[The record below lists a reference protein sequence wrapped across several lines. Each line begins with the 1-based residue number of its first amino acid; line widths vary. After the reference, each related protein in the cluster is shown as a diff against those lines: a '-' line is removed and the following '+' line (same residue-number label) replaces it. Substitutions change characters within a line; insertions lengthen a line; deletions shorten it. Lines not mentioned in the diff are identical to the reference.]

1 MMEFEEKYVLEQKQ
15 CQSLIKVRVSTLEDK
30 YQKLKSQFFEVNE
43 KYKQVQSV
51 KDNLEKEVKNNVT
64 KIREMQLQLTK
75 SIDEKAT
82 LRNDVKKVE
91 GEKDKIKKEFR

>member
-1 MMEFEEKYVLEQKQ
+1 MEFEEKYVLEQKQ
-15 CQSLIKVRVSTLEDK
+15 CQSLIKVRVSTIEDK

>member
-1 MMEFEEKYVLEQKQ
+1 MEFEEKYVLEQKQ